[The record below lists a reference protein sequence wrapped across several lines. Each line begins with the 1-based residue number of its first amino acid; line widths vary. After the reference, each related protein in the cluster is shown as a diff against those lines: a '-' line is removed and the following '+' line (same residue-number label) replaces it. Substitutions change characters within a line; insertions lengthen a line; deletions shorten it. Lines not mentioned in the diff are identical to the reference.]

1 MSEKVINIETNAK
14 VLVGEGTGKKLY
26 DTYFRP
32 NIDGNKV
39 MINFPRNVEDI
50 SISVVMGIKEGL
62 LEDKIFEEFYNKFE
76 INGNKNVVEKFYKSL
91 KY

>member
-14 VLVGEGTGKKLY
+14 VLIGEGTGKKLY

-39 MINFPRNVEDI
+39 IITFPSNVQDI

-62 LEDKIFEEFYNKFE
+62 LEDRIFEEFSNKFE

>member
-39 MINFPRNVEDI
+39 IINFPKNVENI
-50 SISVVMGIKEGL
+50 AISVVMGIKEGL
-62 LEDKIFEEFYNKFE
+62 LEDRIFEEFSNRFE
-76 INGNKNVVEKFYKSL
+76 INGNKNVVEKFYKSS